1 MAEEMTLSFFL
12 NNGIAIGVAWYVLTR
27 LNHNLDKLSRSI
39 DNLNQNINDRLTALE
54 ANQRQFQM
62 QVHELKVNVDAIR
75 RGDS

>member
-1 MAEEMTLSFFL
+1 MTEEMSLSFIL

-54 ANQRQFQM
+54 SNQRQFQM
-62 QVHELKVNVDAIR
+62 QIHELKINVDAIR

>member
-1 MAEEMTLSFFL
+1 MTEEMSLSFIL